1 MTRNPAVKL
10 QVIRD
15 SGGKAV
21 SREPDDWIRS
31 VELELIEADLVIGT
45 AELHVFNADG
55 ADATGESLHDMCDAH
70 SSATYN
76 CGVAVYNMRRSV
88 NEFRVAVRRKFRI
101 GLWDSLNVLLISLIK
116 IEPAYR
122 GREIG
127 LTALSRMIKKWGK
140 GCSLAVMK
148 PYPLQY
154 CGKDAEATPEYKS
167 AYRKLVRYYAPLCF
181 TKIPYRNG
189 SLEHGGGHYGLRL

>member
-1 MTRNPAVKL
+1 MTNNPAVKL

-31 VELELIEADLVIGT
+31 VELELIEADRVIGT
-45 AELHVFNADG
+45 AELYVFNADG
-55 ADATGESLHDMCDAH
+55 ADTAGESIHEMCDAH
-70 SSATYN
+70 SQTTYD
-76 CGVAVYNMRRSV
+76 CGVAVYNMMSSV
-88 NEFRVAVRRKFRI
+88 NEFRRAVRRNFDI
-101 GLWDSLNVLLISLIK
+101 GLWDSLNVLLLSRIE
-116 IEPAYR
+116 IEPPYR
-122 GREIG
+122 GRGSG
-127 LTALSRMIKKWGK
+127 LTVLSRMIKRWGK
-140 GCSLAVMK
+140 GCTLAVMK

-154 CGKDAEATPEYKS
+154 CGKNADPTPEFKN
-167 AYRKLVRYYAPLCF
+167 AYRKLVRYYAPLGF